1 VKWTED
7 EDKIIIDNFET
18 FNSTEGIEVYEYL
31 AQILP
36 EANKDA
42 KEVKRRCKQLKIATN
57 GTKEALER
65 SKQLHCND
73 LKRLKAMKL
82 IAASRKFFLH
92 KINATGKENISIEE
106 VGNYIDFIEQTQKRI
121 NEFKQLEGDLLI
133 NGDIKPDQTQD
144 FTLVPNTIPE
154 FDILTD
160 HAFL

>member
-1 VKWTED
+1 MEEDLIKFRAENSDLDEKEMAKQRARLEEDRKIKEYEDKTRKEVKWTED

-106 VGNYIDFIEQTQKRI
+106 VGNYIDFIE
-121 NEFKQLEGDLLI
+121 
-133 NGDIKPDQTQD
+133 
-144 FTLVPNTIPE
+144 
-154 FDILTD
+154 
-160 HAFL
+160 